1 MVKNIGI
8 GLILPHPENCN
19 RMKTQALDKLR
30 RHIERT
36 GRYEPIVVRPHPTAA
51 RRFQVINGHHR
62 LETLKTLGHKNAQ
75 CIVWDVDDEQT
86 RLYLATL
93 NRLSGEDVPERRSL
107 LISSLL
113 ESCELEDLAL
123 LLPENR
129 DQLAELERLTKGEL
143 GGLLTDSS
151 DGTDDAA
158 HVILEFFLE
167 PERAKRVNEA
177 LDLVAHR
184 HPKIASRSDALVQ
197 LARFYLRS
205 NRKGVRRPP
214 QRIETR

>member
-1 MVKNIGI
+1 MVKTIGI

-19 RMKTQALDKLR
+19 LMQAQALDKLR

-62 LETLKTLGHKNAQ
+62 LAVLKSLGQTSVQ
-75 CIVWDVDDEQT
+75 CIVWDVDDEQA

-93 NRLSGEDVPERRSL
+93 NKLSGEDVPERRSL
-107 LISSLL
+107 LVSSLL
-113 ESCELEDLAL
+113 ESYQLEDLAL

-129 DQLAELERLTKGEL
+129 DQLAELERLAKSEPGDL
-143 GGLLTDSS
+143 PTDSLEGK
-151 DGTDDAA
+151 DVAA

-167 PERAKRVNEA
+167 PDRAKRVNEA
-177 LDLVAHR
+177 LDFVAHR
-184 HPKIASRSDALVQ
+184 HPKIAARSDALVQ

-205 NRKGVRRPP
+205 NKKGARRPP
-214 QRIETR
+214 QRTQTH